1 MDFLCVFPVILPFEP
16 NMLAKAKTNVLGC
29 HREWIFSPP
38 AEDAVHRDILR
49 SCAKKWNVRKS
60 QCSTIGLKIHHL
72 KCHTHILKSKWFIGD
87 DLQMHSHQS
96 KSSTFWNRF
105 EAHCGTQTSLSLSLQ
120 WVWNHRFCCNHRVIM
135 PDIYFWA
142 PWSIIDSWGNENQ
155 LVQFLTQSH
164 LFHLHVPHYSRITYS
179 EILAFS

>member
-72 KCHTHILKSKWFIGD
+72 KCHTHILKSKWLIGD

-105 EAHCGTQTSLSLSLQ
+105 EAHCDTQTSLSSMSLKSSVLLPPSSSCQ
-120 WVWNHRFCCNHRVIM
+120 TSIFGLHDPSLTAEEMKINLCN
-135 PDIYFWA
+135 F
-142 PWSIIDSWGNENQ
+142 
-155 LVQFLTQSH
+155 
-164 LFHLHVPHYSRITYS
+164 
-179 EILAFS
+179 

>member
-105 EAHCGTQTSLSLSLQ
+105 EAHCDTQTSLSPSSMSLKSS
-120 WVWNHRFCCNHRVIM
+120 VLLPPSRHHAR
-135 PDIYFWA
+135 
-142 PWSIIDSWGNENQ
+142 
-155 LVQFLTQSH
+155 H
-164 LFHLHVPHYSRITYS
+164 LFLGSMIHHWQLRKWKSTCAISNTISLVSSSCPT
-179 EILAFS
+179 LL